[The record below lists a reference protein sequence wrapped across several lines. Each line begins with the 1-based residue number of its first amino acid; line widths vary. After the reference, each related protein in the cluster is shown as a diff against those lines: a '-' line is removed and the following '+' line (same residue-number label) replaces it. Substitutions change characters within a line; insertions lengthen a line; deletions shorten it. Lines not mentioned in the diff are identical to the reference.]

1 MQTGAARALELLMP
15 PENAPREKTRRAG
28 PLQVAATIFWALFAI
43 GKKNTW
49 RKDGATV
56 TAAQIVVGAFIGL
69 LILIALLV
77 LLVNFVTR

>member
-1 MQTGAARALELLMP
+1 MP
-15 PENAPREKTRRAG
+15 PEPSSPGKPKKAG

-49 RKDGATV
+49 SKNGATV
-56 TAAQIVVGAFIGL
+56 TPAQIVVGAFIGL
-69 LILIALLV
+69 FILIALLV

>member
-1 MQTGAARALELLMP
+1 MP
-15 PENAPREKTRRAG
+15 SENAPPKKARRAG

-49 RKDGATV
+49 SKNGATV
-56 TAAQIVVGAFIGL
+56 TPAQIVVGAFIGL
-69 LILIALLV
+69 FILIALLV